1 VKLCKETGG
10 KAGVLP
16 KELAG
21 LSLEALMELA
31 GKAGITAQEASKKAG
46 GKTEPENPTEPSA
59 EPKKPSTAKFLLS
72 DEKEIEK
79 AHQELG
85 EWLQRK

>member
-1 VKLCKETGG
+1 ML
-10 KAGVLP
+10 A
-16 KELAG
+16 KELTG

-31 GKAGITAQEASKKAG
+31 GKAGITAQEAKKKAE
-46 GKTEPENPTEPSA
+46 GKTEPEKTTEPST

-72 DEKEIEK
+72 EEEEWEK
-79 AHQELG
+79 AHQELK